1 MTLMKTYKRFD
12 LNFVKGNGV
21 YLYEK
26 NGDKY
31 LDFVAGIAVN
41 VLGHSNEKIVK
52 AIKDQ
57 SEKLLHISNLYYDDH
72 QINLSKKLIELSDHQ
87 SVFFCNSG
95 TEAIE
100 GALKIARKY
109 GLKKGKNKILYF
121 DNAFHGRT
129 LGALS
134 VTSNEKYKK
143 SFKPLVPNV
152 EKVKLNSEKDFLE
165 KFDES
170 VCAVIIEP
178 IQGEGGINPV
188 DQDFLQLIRDETSM
202 NDALLIFDEVQA
214 GIGRTGTFFAYQ
226 GFDVIPDVIAL
237 AKGLGGGVPIGAFIA
252 NEKADVLSYGD
263 HGCTFGGNPLVT
275 AVSNVVVDEVSKQD
289 FLQQVT
295 EKGNYLKIKL
305 NDLMKN
311 SNIITQVKG
320 KGLMIGVDFEIDPK
334 IIVKLALEEKLL
346 IINAGV
352 NTIRLVPA
360 LNVSYKEIDAFIYL
374 FEKVVKKAEKL

>member
-12 LNFVKGNGV
+12 LNFVKGKGV
-21 YLYEK
+21 YLFEK

-41 VLGHSNEKIVK
+41 ALGHSNEKIVK

-109 GLKKGKNKILYF
+109 GQKMGKSKILYF

-152 EKVKLNSEKDFLE
+152 EKVKLNDQDDFFD

-188 DQDFLQLIRDETSM
+188 DEDFLQLIRDETST

-214 GIGRTGTFFAYQ
+214 GVGRTGAFFAYQ
-226 GFDVIPDVIAL
+226 GFNVVPDVIAL

-252 NEKADVLSYGD
+252 NAKADVLSYGD

-275 AVSNVVVDEVSKQD
+275 AVSNVVVDEVSKPD

-311 SNIITQVKG
+311 SSIITKVKG
-320 KGLMIGVDFEIDPK
+320 KGLMIGVDFAIDPK
-334 IIVKLALEEKLL
+334 KIVELALEEKLL

-360 LNVSYKEIDAFIYL
+360 LNVSYKEMDAFIYL

>member
-12 LNFVKGNGV
+12 LNFVKGKGV
-21 YLYEK
+21 YLFEK

-41 VLGHSNEKIVK
+41 ALGHSNEKIVK
-52 AIKDQ
+52 AIKEQ
-57 SEKLLHISNLYYDDH
+57 SEQLIHISNLYYDDH

-100 GALKIARKY
+100 GTVKIARKY
-109 GLKKGKNKILYF
+109 GQKMGKSKILYF

-152 EKVKLNSEKDFLE
+152 EQVKLNDQEDFLD

-188 DQDFLQLIRDETSM
+188 DEDFLQLIRDETST
-202 NDALLIFDEVQA
+202 NNALLIFDEVQA
-214 GIGRTGTFFAYQ
+214 GIGRTGTFFAYE
-226 GFDVIPDVIAL
+226 GFNVTPDVIAL

-275 AVSNVVVDEVSKQD
+275 AVSNVVVDEVSNLD
-289 FLQQVT
+289 FLLQVT
-295 EKGNYLKIKL
+295 EKGNYLKNKL
-305 NDLMKN
+305 NVLKKEY
-311 SNIITQVKG
+311 SIITKIKG

-334 IIVKLALEEKLL
+334 KIVELALEEKLL

-374 FEKVVKKAEKL
+374 FEKVIKKAEKL

>member
-1 MTLMKTYKRFD
+1 MKTYKRFD

>member
-12 LNFVKGNGV
+12 LNFIKGKGV

-109 GLKKGKNKILYF
+109 GLKKEKNKILYF

-188 DQDFLQLIRDETSM
+188 DQDFLQLIRDKTFM

-226 GFDVIPDVIAL
+226 GFHVIPDVIAL

-275 AVSNVVVDEVSKQD
+275 AVSNVVVDEVSKLD

-311 SNIITQVKG
+311 SSIITQVKG

>member
-1 MTLMKTYKRFD
+1 MKTYKRFD
-12 LNFVKGNGV
+12 LNFVKGKGV
-21 YLYEK
+21 YLFEK

-41 VLGHSNEKIVK
+41 ALGHSNEKIVK
-52 AIKDQ
+52 AIKEQ
-57 SEKLLHISNLYYDDH
+57 SEQLIHISNLYYDDH

-100 GALKIARKY
+100 GTVKIARKY
-109 GLKKGKNKILYF
+109 GQKMGKSKILYF

-152 EKVKLNSEKDFLE
+152 EQVKLNDQEDFLD

-188 DQDFLQLIRDETSM
+188 DEDFLQLIRDETST
-202 NDALLIFDEVQA
+202 NNALLIFDEVQA
-214 GIGRTGTFFAYQ
+214 GIGRTGTFFAYE
-226 GFDVIPDVIAL
+226 GFNVTPDVIAL

-275 AVSNVVVDEVSKQD
+275 AVSNVVVDEVSNLD
-289 FLQQVT
+289 FLLQVT
-295 EKGNYLKIKL
+295 EKGNYLKNKL
-305 NDLMKN
+305 NVLKKEY
-311 SNIITQVKG
+311 SIITKIKG

-334 IIVKLALEEKLL
+334 KIVELALEEKLL

-374 FEKVVKKAEKL
+374 FEKVIKKAEKL

>member
-1 MTLMKTYKRFD
+1 MTIMKTYKRFD
-12 LNFVKGNGV
+12 LNFKKGKGV

-41 VLGHSNEKIVK
+41 ALGHGNKKIIK

-57 SEKLLHISNLYYDDH
+57 SEKLLHVSNLYHDDH
-72 QINLSKKLIELSDHQ
+72 QINLSKKLIQLSDHQ

-109 GLKKGKNKILYF
+109 GMKKGKKRILYF
-121 DNAFHGRT
+121 NNAFHGRT

-143 SFKPLVPNV
+143 SFKPLMPSV
-152 EKVKLNSEKDFLE
+152 EQVKLNDSKDFME
-165 KFDES
+165 KFDED

-178 IQGEGGINPV
+178 IQGEGGINAV
-188 DQDFLQLIRDETSM
+188 DQEFLQMVRDETLLK
-202 NDALLIFDEVQA
+202 DALLIFDEVQA
-214 GIGRTGTFFAYQ
+214 GIGRIGSFFAYQ
-226 GFDVIPDVIAL
+226 SFGVVPDVIAL
-237 AKGLGGGVPIGAFIA
+237 AKGLGGGVPIGAFVA
-252 NEKADVLSYGD
+252 NEKADVLTYGD
-263 HGCTFGGNPLVT
+263 HGCTFGGNALVT
-275 AVSNVVVDEVSKQD
+275 AVSNVVIDEVSKPE
-289 FLQQVT
+289 FLSEVT
-295 EKGNYLKIKL
+295 KKGNYLIKKL
-305 NDLMKN
+305 EEIKEN
-311 SNIITQVKG
+311 STVVSEIKG
-320 KGLMIGVDFEIDPK
+320 KGLMIGVDFTVDPK
-334 IIVKLALEEKLL
+334 LIVKLALDEKLL

-360 LNVSYKEIDAFIYL
+360 LNISYKEMDAFLYV
-374 FEKVVKKAEKL
+374 FEKVIKKAEKL

>member
-1 MTLMKTYKRFD
+1 MKTYKRFD
-12 LNFVKGNGV
+12 LNFVKGKGV
-21 YLYEK
+21 YLFEK

-41 VLGHSNEKIVK
+41 ALGHSNEKIVK

-100 GALKIARKY
+100 GTLKIARKY
-109 GLKKGKNKILYF
+109 GRKMGKSKILYF

-152 EKVKLNSEKDFLE
+152 EQVKLNNQKDFLS

-188 DQDFLQLIRDETSM
+188 DEDFLQLIRDETST

-214 GIGRTGTFFAYQ
+214 GIGRTGTKDLNSRSNSKIF
-226 GFDVIPDVIAL
+226 
-237 AKGLGGGVPIGAFIA
+237 LG
-252 NEKADVLSYGD
+252 
-263 HGCTFGGNPLVT
+263 C
-275 AVSNVVVDEVSKQD
+275 
-289 FLQQVT
+289 
-295 EKGNYLKIKL
+295 
-305 NDLMKN
+305 
-311 SNIITQVKG
+311 
-320 KGLMIGVDFEIDPK
+320 
-334 IIVKLALEEKLL
+334 LL
-346 IINAGV
+346 FSA
-352 NTIRLVPA
+352 P
-360 LNVSYKEIDAFIYL
+360 
-374 FEKVVKKAEKL
+374 

>member
-1 MTLMKTYKRFD
+1 MKTYKRFD

-374 FEKVVKKAEKL
+374 FGKVVKKAEKL

>member
-12 LNFVKGNGV
+12 LNFVKGQGV
-21 YLYEK
+21 YLFEK

-41 VLGHSNEKIVK
+41 ALGHSNEKIVK
-52 AIKDQ
+52 TIKEQ
-57 SEKLLHISNLYYDDH
+57 SEKLIHISNLYYDDH
-72 QINLSKKLIELSDHQ
+72 QINLSKKLISLSDHQ

-100 GALKIARKY
+100 GTLKIARKY
-109 GLKKGKNKILYF
+109 GQKIGKSKILYF

-143 SFKPLVPNV
+143 SFKPLIPEV
-152 EKVKLNSEKDFLE
+152 EKVKLNDKDDFLD
-165 KFDES
+165 KFDED

-188 DQDFLQLIRDETSM
+188 NEDFLQLIRDETAM

-226 GFDVIPDVIAL
+226 GFNVIPDVIAL

-252 NEKADVLSYGD
+252 SEKADVLSYGD

-275 AVSNVVVDEVSKQD
+275 AVSNVVVDEVSDPD
-289 FLQQVT
+289 FLQEVSK
-295 EKGNYLKIKL
+295 KGNYLKAKL
-305 NDLMKN
+305 NELMKK
-311 SNIITQVKG
+311 SSIITKIKG
-320 KGLMIGVDFEIDPK
+320 KGLIIGVDFEIDPK
-334 IIVKLALEEKLL
+334 KIVELALEERLL
-346 IINAGV
+346 IINAGTH
-352 NTIRLVPA
+352 TIRLVPA
-360 LNVSYKEIDAFIYL
+360 LNISYKEIDAFIYL
-374 FEKVVKKAEKL
+374 FEKVVKNAEKL

>member
-12 LNFVKGNGV
+12 LNFVKGKGV
-21 YLYEK
+21 YLFEK

-41 VLGHSNEKIVK
+41 ALGHSNEKIVK

-100 GALKIARKY
+100 GTLKIARKY
-109 GLKKGKNKILYF
+109 GRKMGKSKILYF

-152 EKVKLNSEKDFLE
+152 EQVKLNNQKDFLS

-188 DQDFLQLIRDETSM
+188 DEDFLQLIRDETST

-214 GIGRTGTFFAYQ
+214 GIGRTGTFYAYQ
-226 GFDVIPDVIAL
+226 GCKVVPDVIAL
-237 AKGLGGGVPIGAFIA
+237 AKGLGGGVPIGAFLA

-275 AVSNVVVDEVSKQD
+275 AVSNVVVDEVSTPD
-289 FLQQVT
+289 FLKQVT
-295 EKGNYLKIKL
+295 EKGNYLKNKL

-311 SNIITQVKG
+311 SSIMTKVKG

-334 IIVKLALEEKLL
+334 KIVELALEEKLL

-360 LNVSYKEIDAFIYL
+360 LNVSYKEIDAFMYL
-374 FEKVVKKAEKL
+374 FEKVVKNAEKL

>member
-1 MTLMKTYKRFD
+1 MKTYKRFD
-12 LNFVKGNGV
+12 LNFVKGKGV

-41 VLGHSNEKIVK
+41 ALGHSNEKIVK

-72 QINLSKKLIELSDHQ
+72 QINLSKKLIKLSDHQ

-100 GALKIARKY
+100 GTLKIARKY

-121 DNAFHGRT
+121 DQAFHGRS

-134 VTSNEKYKK
+134 VTSNEKYKQ
-143 SFKPLVPNV
+143 SFKPLIPNV
-152 EKVKLNSEKDFLE
+152 QSVKLNDYEDFKN
-165 KFDES
+165 KFDDD

-188 DQDFLQLIRDETSM
+188 NNDFLQMIREETLM
-202 NDALLIFDEVQA
+202 KDALLIFDEVQA

-226 GFDVIPDVIAL
+226 GFNVIPDVIAL

-275 AVSNVVVDEVSKQD
+275 AVSNVVLDEVSKPE
-289 FLQQVT
+289 FLKEVI
-295 EKGNYLKIKL
+295 EKGDYLMNKL
-305 NDLMKN
+305 EDLMKK
-311 SNIITQVKG
+311 SSIITQVKG
-320 KGLMIGVDFEIDPK
+320 KGLMIGVDFAIDPK
-334 IIVKLALEEKLL
+334 VIVKLALIEKLL
-346 IINAGV
+346 IINAGTK
-352 NTIRLVPA
+352 TIRLVPA
-360 LNVSYKEIDAFIYL
+360 LNVTYKEIDAFLYV
-374 FEKVVKKAEKL
+374 FEKTVRNAEKL

>member
-1 MTLMKTYKRFD
+1 MKTYKRFD
-12 LNFVKGNGV
+12 LNFVKGKGV
-21 YLYEK
+21 YLFEK

-41 VLGHSNEKIVK
+41 ALGHSNEKIVK
-52 AIKDQ
+52 TIKDQ

-109 GLKKGKNKILYF
+109 GQKMGKSKILYF

-152 EKVKLNSEKDFLE
+152 EKVKLNDQDDFLD

-188 DQDFLQLIRDETSM
+188 DEDFLQLIRDETST

-214 GIGRTGTFFAYQ
+214 GVGRTGTFFAYQ
-226 GFDVIPDVIAL
+226 GFKVVPDVIAL
-237 AKGLGGGVPIGAFIA
+237 AKGLGGGVPIGAFIV

-275 AVSNVVVDEVSKQD
+275 AVSNVVVDEVSKPD

-311 SNIITQVKG
+311 SSIITKVKG

-334 IIVKLALEEKLL
+334 KIVELALEEKLL
-346 IINAGV
+346 IINAGI

>member
-374 FEKVVKKAEKL
+374 FGKVVKKAEKL

>member
-1 MTLMKTYKRFD
+1 MKTYKRFD
-12 LNFVKGNGV
+12 LNFVKGKGV

-41 VLGHSNEKIVK
+41 ALGHSNEKIVK

-100 GALKIARKY
+100 GTLKIARKY
-109 GLKKGKNKILYF
+109 GLTKGKNKILYF
-121 DNAFHGRT
+121 DQAFHGRT

-143 SFKPLVPNV
+143 SFKPLIPNV
-152 EKVKLNSEKDFLE
+152 QNVKLNDYEDFLN
-165 KFDES
+165 KFDDE

-178 IQGEGGINPV
+178 IQGEGGINSV
-188 DQDFLQLIRDETSM
+188 DNDFLQMIREETLM
-202 NDALLIFDEVQA
+202 KNALLIFDEVQA
-214 GIGRTGTFFAYQ
+214 GIGRTGTFFAYK
-226 GFDVIPDVIAL
+226 GFNVVPDVIAL

-275 AVSNVVVDEVSKQD
+275 AVSNVVVDEVSK
-289 FLQQVT
+289 T
-295 EKGNYLKIKL
+295 E
-305 NDLMKN
+305 
-311 SNIITQVKG
+311 
-320 KGLMIGVDFEIDPK
+320 F
-334 IIVKLALEEKLL
+334 LEEV
-346 IINAGV
+346 I
-352 NTIRLVPA
+352 
-360 LNVSYKEIDAFIYL
+360 E
-374 FEKVVKKAEKL
+374 

>member
-188 DQDFLQLIRDETSM
+188 DQDFLQLIRDETAM

-374 FEKVVKKAEKL
+374 FGKVVKKAEKL

>member
-1 MTLMKTYKRFD
+1 MQTYKRFD
-12 LNFVKGNGV
+12 LNFVKGKGV

-41 VLGHSNEKIVK
+41 ALGHSNEKIVK

-72 QINLSKKLIELSDHQ
+72 QINLSKKLIKLSNHQ

-109 GLKKGKNKILYF
+109 GLDQKKNKILYF

-134 VTSNEKYKK
+134 VTSNEKYKT
-143 SFKPLVPNV
+143 SFEPLIPNV
-152 EKVKLNSEKDFLE
+152 EKVKLNDYEDFKN
-165 KFDES
+165 KFDDT

-188 DQDFLQLIRDETSM
+188 NAEFLQMIRDETIM
-202 NDALLIFDEVQA
+202 HDALLIFDEVQT
-214 GIGRTGTFFAYQ
+214 GIGRTGHFFAYQ
-226 GFDVIPDVIAL
+226 GFNVIPDVIAL

-275 AVSNVVVDEVSKQD
+275 AVSNVVVDQVSQPEFLDEVIK
-289 FLQQVT
+289 
-295 EKGNYLKIKL
+295 KGNYLKNKL
-305 NDLMKN
+305 QALMRQ
-311 SNIITQVKG
+311 SSIITQIKG
-320 KGLMIGVDFEIDPK
+320 KGLMIGVDFAIDPK
-334 IIVKLALEEKLL
+334 IIVKLAVEEKLL

-352 NTIRLVPA
+352 HTIRLVPA
-360 LNVSYKEIDAFIYL
+360 LNITYKEIDAFLYV
-374 FEKVVKKAEKL
+374 FEKTIRKAEKL

>member
-12 LNFVKGNGV
+12 LNFVKGKGV

-26 NGDKY
+26 NGDEY

-41 VLGHSNEKIVK
+41 CLGHSNKKIID
-52 AIKDQ
+52 AIKEQ
-57 SEKLLHISNLYYDDH
+57 SEKLLHISNLYYDDN
-72 QINLSKKLIELSDHQ
+72 QINLSKKLIDLSDHQ

-100 GALKIARKY
+100 GTLKIARKY
-109 GLKKGKNKILYF
+109 GQEKGKNRILYF

-134 VTSNEKYKK
+134 VTSNEKYRK
-143 SFKPLVPNV
+143 SFKPLVPNI
-152 EKVKLNSEKDFLE
+152 EKVKFNDKKDFQE
-165 KFDES
+165 KFDED

-188 DQDFLQLIRDETSM
+188 DQDFIEFIRESTSSS
-202 NDALLIFDEVQA
+202 DALLIFDEVQA
-214 GIGRTGTFFAYQ
+214 GIGRTGNFYAYK
-226 GFDVIPDVIAL
+226 GFNVIPDVIAL

-252 NEKADVLSYGD
+252 NDKADVLTYGD

-275 AVSNVVVDEVSKQD
+275 AVSNVVVDEVSKPK
-289 FLQQVT
+289 FLKEVN
-295 EKGNYLKIKL
+295 EKGNYLMEKL
-305 NDLMKN
+305 NEIKKK
-311 SNIITQVKG
+311 SSIITQVKG
-320 KGLMIGVDFEIDPK
+320 KGLIVGVDFEIDPK
-334 IIVKLALEEKLL
+334 IIVKLALKEKLL
-346 IINAGV
+346 IVNAGV

-360 LNVSYKEIDAFIYL
+360 LNVTYTEIDTFINL
-374 FEKVVKKAEKL
+374 FKRVVKKAERL

>member
-12 LNFVKGNGV
+12 LNFVKGKGV
-21 YLYEK
+21 YLFEK
-26 NGDKY
+26 DGDKY

-41 VLGHSNEKIVK
+41 ALGHSNEKIVK

-72 QINLSKKLIELSDHQ
+72 QINLGKKLIDLSDHQ

-109 GLKKGKNKILYF
+109 GLEKGKNKILYF

-143 SFKPLVPNV
+143 SFKPLIPNI
-152 EKVKLNSEKDFLE
+152 EKVKLNDKEDFLD
-165 KFDES
+165 KFDKN

-188 DQDFLQLIRDETSM
+188 DQEFLQLIRDETSM

-214 GIGRTGTFFAYQ
+214 GIGRTGVFFAYQ
-226 GFDVIPDVIAL
+226 GFNVIPDVIAL

-252 NEKADVLSYGD
+252 NKKADVLSYGD

-275 AVSNVVVDEVSKQD
+275 AVSNVVVDEISKAS
-289 FLQQVT
+289 FLKQVK
-295 EKGNYLKIKL
+295 EKGDYLINKL
-305 NDLMKN
+305 SELMHE
-311 SNIITQVKG
+311 SSLITQVKG
-320 KGLMIGVDFEIDPK
+320 KGLMIGVDFKIDPK

-346 IINAGV
+346 VINAGV

-360 LNVSYKEIDAFIYL
+360 LNVTYKEIDAFIYL
-374 FEKVVKKAEKL
+374 FEKVIKKAEKL